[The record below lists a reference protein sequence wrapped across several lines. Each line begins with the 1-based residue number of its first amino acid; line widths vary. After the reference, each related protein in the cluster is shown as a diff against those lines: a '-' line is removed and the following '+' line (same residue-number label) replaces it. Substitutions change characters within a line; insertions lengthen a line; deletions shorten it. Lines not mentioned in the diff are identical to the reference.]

1 MRFPGTGGSGGS
13 EGKLFTERLDLG
25 RVVVIRPYWD
35 LAEHSCHDT
44 FLQTLS
50 CAGKRHMHAL
60 MWIVIKSHFCGKE
73 SFP

>member
-1 MRFPGTGGSGGS
+1 VRFPGTGGSGGS

-35 LAEHSCHDT
+35 LAEHSCHDA

-50 CAGKRHMHAL
+50 CTGKGVCSIFLSVDRS
-60 MWIVIKSHFCGKE
+60 IN
-73 SFP
+73 